1 MRKGRIYGYQQLE
14 QSDCGITCVRIIAR
28 YFGYRYTPAFLRG
41 LSDSSRLG
49 ISIKDMTQTDRKS
62 VV

>member
-28 YFGYRYTPAFLRG
+28 YFGYRYT
-41 LSDSSRLG
+41 
-49 ISIKDMTQTDRKS
+49 
-62 VV
+62 